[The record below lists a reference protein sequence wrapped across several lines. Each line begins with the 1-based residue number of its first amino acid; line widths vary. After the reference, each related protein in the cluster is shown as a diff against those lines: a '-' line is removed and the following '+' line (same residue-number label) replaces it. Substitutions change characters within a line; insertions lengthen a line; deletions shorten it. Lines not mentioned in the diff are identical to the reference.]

1 MSLQRKP
8 LPRQTERIPAEIPI
22 QLIVRRLF
30 TQKTHSAQ
38 TVDISRSGARVRAA
52 VQMSPG
58 QSVQV
63 VPSEGVRRSI
73 EGRVVWVNRI
83 SAPHL
88 GEAGIEFMQ
97 P

>member
-8 LPRQTERIPAEIPI
+8 LPRQTERIPAEIPV

-30 TQKTHSAQ
+30 TQKTHTAQ
-38 TVDISRSGARVRAA
+38 TVDISRSGARVRSA

-63 VPSEGVRRSI
+63 IPSEGVRRSI
-73 EGRVVWVNRI
+73 EGRVVWANKV
-83 SAPHL
+83 SAPQIA
-88 GEAGIEFMQ
+88 EAGIEFMQ